1 MAVAEHLLRLGH
13 KCSKSFFIWFSFFW
27 LDSSLKKTHF
37 MRSRGSNELSTERF
51 CRISLSGL
59 STGCVSSLEY
69 KLIPRSA
76 YVIGY
81 FRRFLV
87 FPLSD
92 LCREV

>member
-13 KCSKSFFIWFSFFW
+13 NVLSLSSSGFHFW

-59 STGCVSSLEY
+59 STGCVNSLEY
-69 KLIPRSA
+69 RLIPRPA
-76 YVIGY
+76 YVMGY

-87 FPLSD
+87 FSAF
-92 LCREV
+92 